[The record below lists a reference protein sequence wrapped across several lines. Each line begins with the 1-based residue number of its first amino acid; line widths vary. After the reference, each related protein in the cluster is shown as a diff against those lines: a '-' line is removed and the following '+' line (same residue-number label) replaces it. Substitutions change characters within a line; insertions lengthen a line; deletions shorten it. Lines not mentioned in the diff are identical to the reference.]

1 MEMVTTAR
9 MCRGLAFGQLH
20 SSIRIYFLAWPK
32 GVAARLLW
40 LSSKMW
46 QLGFLTSIITL
57 YGAICRA
64 DSPAPQCK
72 NIPGSPGWPSDTEWA
87 RLNTAVGGNMLKPQA
102 PAANYRRNS
111 WHTAEFHLNHPTS
124 VIWQNWSNYSC
135 AVGARTTCRTTGYP
149 IYVVA
154 ATEWSH
160 VKAAVDFARTK
171 NIRLN
176 IKATGHDF
184 LGR

>member
-1 MEMVTTAR
+1 M
-9 MCRGLAFGQLH
+9 LQL
-20 SSIRIYFLAWPK
+20 RI
-32 GVAARLLW
+32 
-40 LSSKMW
+40 
-46 QLGFLTSIITL
+46 LTSIIAFYGVA
-57 YGAICRA
+57 YGAE
-64 DSPAPQCK
+64 SPPGCK
-72 NIPGSPGWPSDTEWA
+72 NVPGGPGWPSDSDWA
-87 RLNTAVGGNMLKPQA
+87 RLNAAVGGNILKPPA
-102 PAANYRRNS
+102 PAAGCHQNSAAQSCLSVRNG
-111 WHTAEFHLNHPTS
+111 WHTAEFHVSHPTS

-135 AVGARTTCRTTGYP
+135 SVDARATCRTTGYP
-149 IYVVA
+149 LYVVA